1 MDDGTLE
8 PIQEYIVKFKELFFH
23 GFNLTRVL
31 VRLCVGGFLWR
42 HAELNVLSK
51 AWNGRNRWCD
61 GNQAPRASP
70 ASLRER
76 ERGVVPVPDQDL
88 RRRCDRF

>member
-8 PIQEYIVKFKELFFH
+8 PIQEYIVKFKELSFH
-23 GFNLTRVL
+23 CFNLTRVL
-31 VRLCVGGFLWR
+31 VRLCVGGVAKLVK
-42 HAELNVLSK
+42 VLSM
-51 AWNGRNRWCD
+51 ACNGRNHWRD

-76 ERGVVPVPDQDL
+76 EHGVVPVPDQYL